1 MFNISN
7 FLAKFS
13 NLRNNAFVVRDAF
26 IQVAQEVSGVI
37 LEPASVEVKE
47 GVARVQTN
55 AMYKN
60 VLHIKKESI
69 LAALKE
75 KGVVLKDIK

>member
-26 IQVAQEVSGVI
+26 IQVVQEVANVTLLGTQ
-37 LEPASVEVKE
+37 VEVKE
-47 GVARVQTN
+47 GVARVQ
-55 AMYKN
+55 AHSMIKN
-60 VLHIKKESI
+60 ILHIKKQTI
-69 LAALKE
+69 LEALQQ

>member
-26 IQVAQEVSGVI
+26 IQVAQDVAGI
-37 LEPASVEVKE
+37 TLLGTQVEVKE
-47 GVARVQTN
+47 GVARVQ
-55 AMYKN
+55 AHSMIKN
-60 VLHIKKESI
+60 VLHIKKEAI
-69 LAALKE
+69 LEVLRQ
-75 KGVVLKDIK
+75 KGVALKDIK

>member
-7 FLAKFS
+7 FLAKFA

-26 IQVAQEVSGVI
+26 IQTAQEVSGVV

-47 GVARVQTN
+47 GVVRVQAH

-60 VLHIKKESI
+60 VLHIKKEAI
-69 LAALKE
+69 LGALKQ
-75 KGVVLKDIK
+75 KGILLKDIK

>member
-26 IQVAQEVSGVI
+26 IQVVQEVAGVT
-37 LEPASVEVKE
+37 LVGTQVEVKE
-47 GVARVQTN
+47 GVARVQ
-55 AMYKN
+55 AHSMIKN
-60 VLHIKKESI
+60 ILHIKKQVI
-69 LAALKE
+69 LEALQQ